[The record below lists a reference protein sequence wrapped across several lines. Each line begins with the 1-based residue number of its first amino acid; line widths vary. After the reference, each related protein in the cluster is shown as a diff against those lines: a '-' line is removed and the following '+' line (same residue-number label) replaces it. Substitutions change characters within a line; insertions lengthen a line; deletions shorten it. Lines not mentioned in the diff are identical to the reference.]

1 MMSSENSKTDEIRK
15 IILSL
20 LLSRK
25 GLTPLAILD
34 RDYYDMERKRIPWRK
49 FGYNDLAAF
58 LRSMP
63 EHFEV
68 EWHNGCHYVRGIAS
82 EKSKHVSS
90 LVARQKSDLKTRNFR
105 SRLYRPVS
113 RYVPHMQRQR
123 IMLPVEQLHLLVQYI
138 RNYPDG
144 VSMQTIMMVLQQQQP
159 QVVLSVHDVRQQLR
173 ELSHQLTMDGEMV
186 YPVLPNNVPQEA
198 KKPPMPAPQT
208 RPEYQDYQA
217 GAICVAGDEDWVEE
231 YNSDVYLLA
240 GYESSNHAAQLQ
252 MTSERLAANFMQ
264 NMSHKQ
270 MCEQQNDYD
279 NNRNADDYFTANIK
293 HSNVVLPKD
302 EAPSD
307 RYSDISTLISD
318 RAKSRLEQL
327 IAKHPEGIPCA
338 KLPDMYL
345 SEYKVRLNYTELG
358 FSSVREY
365 VSYLPN
371 IFYMTRVNATDDFV
385 LYSANKKPTIP
396 DQQTGSQTAES
407 VGTRTNFA
415 KRYEEQVRIKCS
427 DEAIPTDV
435 SPSITSKFAPDDVMN
450 HNDRIDFISVTDL
463 QCNEHLEVYIA
474 EVFTPS
480 FFWIHLRESNKPL
493 RLIMDNLQLFY
504 ESNSEAYAIPKVA
517 LSKGLN
523 CACIFARRWHRAVIK
538 SVKPDF
544 RVTVMFYDYGTLKTY
559 QSEEVYYLHKQFSH
573 LPAQAIPCGLYNVK
587 PCVGDRW
594 KKSVTEQFMDKV
606 SDYLLDATVMSIDP
620 MHNSMMVILT
630 DTSEEEH
637 VNINDWLV
645 NQNLARQGKL
655 VRIRDNFPYS
665 DYVGH
670 DNIAIQSA
678 EEIPDTRNKIGIE
691 TRDSE
696 TDQSV
701 SRDEEVHSLSNDY
714 PRNREIDV
722 KENVEISLS
731 RQAIVQILR
740 GMNSLETK
748 SSDTKVE
755 RNNCTKTEKPRGPKG
770 LLTLLEKLKTLN
782 ISSPESN
789 SDLSTHEVNHAFQD
803 NTRQLDSNVKID
815 VGILD
820 SNKNFKDSLN
830 VCFTVRDSDE
840 RNSDGDTDF
849 RFRSMYGG
857 HDTMQPID
865 WSMIKGARVPSRKV
879 APTSAN
885 NMDILI
891 KERTSDVAKDKV
903 ELQDRK
909 KDELL
914 AKSYFLNM
922 TRKEEEYFLA
932 DGNINYDV
940 RSVPQ
945 TVINTRNRMEMC
957 NDKYM
962 TMAVTK
968 KVLETLRGDVH
979 SRDPPSPEANIA
991 MINNTNFSRDMGD
1004 MGDENRKNEKD
1015 IGKEVGEARLD
1026 QKGNAVDMTNLMKY
1040 VLNFTGQ
1047 LPLYCYAEENLVA
1060 DYCSKTTSTKQMHE
1074 VPLVSPGQTL
1084 LQCCNPEQQPTVKP
1098 PPGFL
1103 PLDLPNIYSLG
1114 NTSSFGKAETTTNPF
1129 LDDPLP
1135 DTIPTDGV
1143 KQIFAQTW
1151 KENTQLQVKLSRFF
1165 YNLLECLSIKRDTFD
1180 SYIKQQRQVN
1190 SILKNMEKEFILA
1203 ADDGF
1208 VSPRPMAPTSNLV
1221 NEMTP
1226 RPISKTSFH
1235 PNDEFAAAAPS
1246 SLPNLFSGNSSTSQ
1260 AALFNTAHY
1269 DVNNFAFKNWRQ
1281 PVDEF
1286 NPRVQVPSQAA
1297 VNPMPAI
1304 PSNYGAATGSTFQKT
1319 DHENKHVPSMKPRR
1333 TNTVSSSSS
1342 SGFFST
1348 KSDVYN
1354 DVPKE
1359 TNPFRLSMIGEI
1371 QIPDTPSEQRVNNN
1385 YNPNTAYLSTINLQN
1400 YTTNVE
1406 PANVYPKTDAF
1417 LYACDVKNGNYTPR
1431 IVYEAGPVMYNVQKK
1446 EANANMTQ
1454 SAYCNNFDN
1463 SQVSS
1468 FLLKQCNEEF
1478 PSQLVTNM
1486 AALSLNSAHLDE
1498 GYVTRPST
1506 THNPQDSPSM
1516 INDEPKYYQTDVNSP
1531 SVLAQPWK
1539 KVEIPER
1546 WVNSQFE
1553 NNAFTPTYN
1562 NNAIKVS
1569 TLVDVSS
1576 HQTYDNKKEP
1586 TPREHLDNIN
1596 ESCQDNDDEKL
1607 MDKYRYMER
1616 TSYDGS
1622 DVCTQENLSKT
1633 TASDFFFKN
1642 CFVFQK
1648 IDTVENVTFIFH
1660 IEEQGWIL
1668 THEFVTTFTNY
1679 KFCSSLMAAISA
1691 INITALFREINRA
1704 EYPAEFLQ
1712 LDKYSLDV
1720 PRDEEGR
1727 ITDINLISLQT
1738 ALLLLHK
1745 LKIVSREEMDNAFK
1759 KTEFLDGSI
1768 LPNMWSL
1775 ILSYRQLRQRIEE
1788 YINSRV

>member
-655 VRIRDNFPYS
+655 
-665 DYVGH
+665 
-670 DNIAIQSA
+670 
-678 EEIPDTRNKIGIE
+678 
-691 TRDSE
+691 
-696 TDQSV
+696 
-701 SRDEEVHSLSNDY
+701 
-714 PRNREIDV
+714 
-722 KENVEISLS
+722 
-731 RQAIVQILR
+731 
-740 GMNSLETK
+740 
-748 SSDTKVE
+748 
-755 RNNCTKTEKPRGPKG
+755 
-770 LLTLLEKLKTLN
+770 
-782 ISSPESN
+782 
-789 SDLSTHEVNHAFQD
+789 
-803 NTRQLDSNVKID
+803 
-815 VGILD
+815 
-820 SNKNFKDSLN
+820 
-830 VCFTVRDSDE
+830 
-840 RNSDGDTDF
+840 
-849 RFRSMYGG
+849 
-857 HDTMQPID
+857 
-865 WSMIKGARVPSRKV
+865 
-879 APTSAN
+879 
-885 NMDILI
+885 
-891 KERTSDVAKDKV
+891 
-903 ELQDRK
+903 
-909 KDELL
+909 
-914 AKSYFLNM
+914 
-922 TRKEEEYFLA
+922 
-932 DGNINYDV
+932 
-940 RSVPQ
+940 
-945 TVINTRNRMEMC
+945 
-957 NDKYM
+957 
-962 TMAVTK
+962 
-968 KVLETLRGDVH
+968 
-979 SRDPPSPEANIA
+979 
-991 MINNTNFSRDMGD
+991 
-1004 MGDENRKNEKD
+1004 
-1015 IGKEVGEARLD
+1015 
-1026 QKGNAVDMTNLMKY
+1026 GNAVDMTNLMKY

-1607 MDKYRYMER
+1607 MDKYRY
-1616 TSYDGS
+1616 S
-1622 DVCTQENLSKT
+1622 
-1633 TASDFFFKN
+1633 
-1642 CFVFQK
+1642 
-1648 IDTVENVTFIFH
+1648 
-1660 IEEQGWIL
+1660 
-1668 THEFVTTFTNY
+1668 
-1679 KFCSSLMAAISA
+1679 
-1691 INITALFREINRA
+1691 
-1704 EYPAEFLQ
+1704 
-1712 LDKYSLDV
+1712 
-1720 PRDEEGR
+1720 
-1727 ITDINLISLQT
+1727 
-1738 ALLLLHK
+1738 
-1745 LKIVSREEMDNAFK
+1745 
-1759 KTEFLDGSI
+1759 
-1768 LPNMWSL
+1768 
-1775 ILSYRQLRQRIEE
+1775 
-1788 YINSRV
+1788 